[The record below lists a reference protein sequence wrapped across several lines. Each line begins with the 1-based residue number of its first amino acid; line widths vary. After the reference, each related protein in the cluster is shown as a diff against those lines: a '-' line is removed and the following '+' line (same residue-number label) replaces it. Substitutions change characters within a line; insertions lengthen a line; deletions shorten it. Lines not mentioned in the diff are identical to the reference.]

1 MTQQN
6 QRRLT
11 TRSLWTP
18 TVVAGLVILIA
29 LTFNVLGIYVMSG
42 LSAWQEWRTHWY
54 WHFFAWRV
62 ALYCVALGVWL
73 LYRNQ
78 LLQHE
83 SPSKKGVRR
92 IEMGVFLSLLLIELL
107 RALLRQGV

>member
-1 MTQQN
+1 MTQKH

-11 TRSLWTP
+11 TMSLWAP

-29 LTFNVLGIYVMSG
+29 LTFNVLGIHVMSG
-42 LSAWQEWRTHWY
+42 LSAWQEWRTHSY

-62 ALYCVALGVWL
+62 ALYSVALWAWL
-73 LYRNQ
+73 LYRNR
-78 LLQHE
+78 LLQSE
-83 SPSKKGVRR
+83 SASKKSVRR